1 MVDARLPDGSRVN
14 AIIPPLAI
22 DGPILSIRRF
32 AVEPL
37 KLQDLVTLRTMTPEI
52 GALLQG
58 IVCARLNVLIA
69 GGTGSGKTTFLNVL
83 SGFIPASERIIT
95 IEDSAELQLQ
105 QAHVVR
111 LETRPSNIEGKGQ
124 ITQRDLVRNSLR
136 MRPDRIIVGEVRGEE
151 VLDMLQ
157 AMNTGHEGSLATIHA
172 NSARDALIRLETM
185 VALTGVDISARF
197 LRHYISSAL
206 DIIMHVSRLADG
218 SRKLM
223 SLQEITG
230 IEGEVI
236 SLQEIFTFE
245 QTGVYANGSIK
256 GHFKATGIRPRFVE
270 RFKALGLSIPSD
282 IFDARQVYAV

>member
-1 MVDARLPDGSRVN
+1 
-14 AIIPPLAI
+14 
-22 DGPILSIRRF
+22 
-32 AVEPL
+32 
-37 KLQDLVTLRTMTPEI
+37 
-52 GALLQG
+52 
-58 IVCARLNVLIA
+58 
-69 GGTGSGKTTFLNVL
+69 VL
-83 SGFIPASERIIT
+83 SCFIPASERIIT

-111 LETRPSNIEGKGQ
+111 LETRPSNIEGKGH

-185 VALTGVDISARF
+185 VALTGVDISPKF

-206 DIIMHVSRLADG
+206 DIIIHIARLADG

-223 SLQEITG
+223 SLQEITSV
-230 IEGEVI
+230 EGDIVP
-236 SLQEIFTFE
+236 LQEIFTFE
-245 QTGVYANGSIK
+245 QTGVHANGAIK
-256 GHFKATGIRPRFVE
+256 GHFKATGIRPRFME
-270 RFKALGLSIPSD
+270 RFKPLGLSVPPD
-282 IFDARQVYAV
+282 IFEVSQEYSV